1 MHFGSLQSCPTLHDP
16 EDCSLPVFT
25 VHGIL
30 QARILEW
37 VTMPFSIRVVSL
49 ELPCR
54 EKQFTTGRLP
64 VLACWICQE
73 CKALTK
79 LLLRVLEKSRLTP
92 LTIKVVKVTSA
103 QCSTSVMHWTMCRH
117 PSWVFSDIPMG
128 LRDRGAR
135 FGK

>member
-1 MHFGSLQSCPTLHDP
+1 MLNFK
-16 EDCSLPVFT
+16 PVFSLSSFT
-25 VHGIL
+25 LIKRL
-30 QARILEW
+30 
-37 VTMPFSIRVVSL
+37 FSTSLLSAIRVVSL